1 MIQRHT
7 CLTAILFPGLV
18 SMLSAGV
25 NAESI
30 EIGSRRELF
39 VDYHLIDGMK
49 NVRLELSRPRNEGT
63 VI

>member
-1 MIQRHT
+1 
-7 CLTAILFPGLV
+7 
-18 SMLSAGV
+18 MLSAGV